1 MAAAQKKTKAQSTAD
16 EKIIQLASK
25 QQRNARPAL
34 DPEARERQLVSLAVD
49 LAEKQL
55 IEGTASSAVMTHYLK
70 IASKR
75 ETLEREILEKQSA
88 LIEAKAS
95 SIKQAGEAED
105 LAKAAIE
112 AMKNYNSGS

>member
-1 MAAAQKKTKAQSTAD
+1 MVAQRKPKSDNNVVPMTTKSP
-16 EKIIQLASK
+16 
-25 QQRNARPAL
+25 RNARPAS

-55 IEGTASSAVMTHYLK
+55 IDGTASAAVMTHYLK

-88 LIEAKAS
+88 LIEAKS
-95 SIKQAGEAED
+95 SAIVKGKDDENIAKEA
-105 LAKAAIE
+105 LQ
-112 AMKNYNSGS
+112 AMKEYTSGSNR